1 MNRPKL
7 REVLRRLQEDG
18 DFLNDVLV
26 SPRDALSGFDLSH
39 DEVAA
44 LDKRDGSVFRLIGRL
59 ASGDDDDDD
68 EDEKTLEAFPD
79 LTVTPT
85 PSPHPDG
92 GGSSSIQLSLPPLT
106 LTLGPP
112 PPPPPLP
119 PPLDIHVPLP
129 PPLPDPPIDL
139 HAPPPPPTPP
149 PPDPPPPPDIPP
161 PPPMHR
167 PSPEIFTLIN
177 FHFNEGDAPSVIP
190 DEVVA
195 EVRLTVGEDRQH
207 AITRMLHFIDGRAR

>member
-1 MNRPKL
+1 VNGPQL

-26 SPRDALSGFDLSH
+26 SPRDALSGLDLSQ

-44 LDKRDGSVFRLIGRL
+44 LGKRDDSVFGLIGRL
-59 ASGDDDDDD
+59 ASDDEDGD

-79 LTVTPT
+79 LTVTPA
-85 PSPHPDG
+85 PSPQPDPG
-92 GGSSSIQLSLPPLT
+92 GGSSIQLSLPPVT

-119 PPLDIHVPLP
+119 PPLDIHVPPP

-139 HAPPPPPTPP
+139 SVPPPPPPPP
-149 PPDPPPPPDIPP
+149 PPDPPGPPDFPPTPPMHPP
-161 PPPMHR
+161 PPEMVT
-167 PSPEIFTLIN
+167 FT
-177 FHFNEGDAPSVIP
+177 FHFLQGDVRTVIP

-195 EVRLTVGEDRQH
+195 EVRSAVGEDRQQ
-207 AITRMLHFIDGRAR
+207 AITHMLHFIDGRAR